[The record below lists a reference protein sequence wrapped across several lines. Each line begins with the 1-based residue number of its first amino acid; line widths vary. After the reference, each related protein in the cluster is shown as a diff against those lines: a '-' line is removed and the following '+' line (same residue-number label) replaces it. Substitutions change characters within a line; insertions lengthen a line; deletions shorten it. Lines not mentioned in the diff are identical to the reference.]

1 MPDTV
6 ERIPDF
12 DERFFH
18 ISLDMLCV
26 LGFDGYFKRLNPA
39 WTETLGFTVE
49 ELRSKPFIEFV
60 HPDDRQRTLD
70 RNSRVRSGGEA
81 RSFQNRY
88 LCKDGSHRWLVW
100 NAAPDTEHGLIY
112 SVARDITRQKRAA
125 EERTALVRKLHEALA
140 EVRTLQRIL
149 PICSYCRRIR
159 GDESY
164 WQTVEEYVAN
174 HTDARFSHSIC
185 PTCYEKEVRPQLEA
199 MEEGDGPGTED

>member
-6 ERIPDF
+6 KRIPDF
-12 DERFFH
+12 EGRFFD
-18 ISLDMLCV
+18 ISLDLLCV
-26 LGFDGYFKRLNPA
+26 MGFDGYFKRLNPA
-39 WTETLGFTVE
+39 WTQTLGFSIE
-49 ELRSKPFIEFV
+49 ELQSEPFIEFV

-70 RNSRVRSGGEA
+70 RNSRVRGGGEA

-88 LCKDGSHRWLVW
+88 LCKDGSHRWLYW
-100 NAAPDTEHGLIY
+100 NAAPDLEHGVIY
-112 SVARDITRQKRAA
+112 GVARDITRQKRAE
-125 EERTALVRKLHEALA
+125 EERKALVRRLQAALA

-164 WQTVEEYVAN
+164 WQTVEEYVAS

-185 PTCYEKEVRPQLEA
+185 PTCYEEEVRPQLEA
-199 MEEGDGPGTED
+199 MEEGDPPDPV